1 MSRTFVLIS
10 LLLLASLAAVSA
22 AAKSGGGPYTTD
34 HDLWRAS
41 ANGFA
46 AWHLAGVSRGADGV
60 LRLDPTTALTET
72 DPYAAGTYQGHNYYN
87 GGSYLVGEATS
98 AEIAA
103 APFTE
108 AIPSWNAV
116 TPNGS
121 WVEMQIRAHVG
132 DHWTKWYTAGPWA
145 SGTTAL
151 ERHSVNLQA
160 DGVDGT
166 FAVDTLILNGKKAP
180 PADAYQL
187 RIRLFSTAGAI
198 PSVRF
203 ASLALSGA
211 APTRPTLQA
220 GDPANWGTLVDLPEY
235 SQMVYPDGGNVW
247 CSPTSLS
254 MVLAHWLGYTGTPEP
269 RVRQTVGGV
278 FDWRYDGHGNWPFN
292 TAWAAHEGMEAQVAR
307 FTSFRDV
314 ERWVKAGVPVIF
326 SFAWRKGDLTGSAI
340 PSSDGHLAVIVGF
353 DGSGNP
359 IVNDPA
365 SATNEDVRRT
375 YDRAELETIWL
386 EASGG
391 TVYLVY
397 PQGRV
402 VPTLGS

>member
-1 MSRTFVLIS
+1 MSRTLVLIS
-10 LLLLASLAAVSA
+10 LLVLAAIATVAA

-46 AWHLAGVSRGADGV
+46 AWQLSGVSRGTDGV
-60 LRLDPTTALTET
+60 LRLDPVTALNES
-72 DPYAAGTYQGHNYYN
+72 DPYPAGGYQGRNYYN
-87 GGSYLVGEATS
+87 GDTYLVGEALS
-98 AEIAA
+98 PVMVPAA
-103 APFTE
+103 AFTQ

-116 TPNGS
+116 TPEGS
-121 WVEMQIRAHVG
+121 WVETQISARIGEV
-132 DHWTKWYTAGPWA
+132 WTKFYTAGPWA
-145 SGTTAL
+145 SGTGTI

-160 DGVDGT
+160 DADGT

-180 PADAYQL
+180 PADAYRL
-187 RIRLFSTAGAI
+187 KLRLFSTDGAI
-198 PSVRF
+198 PEVLF
-203 ASLALSGA
+203 ASVALSGA
-211 APTRPTLQA
+211 APTRPALQS
-220 GDPANWGTLVDLPEY
+220 GDPASRNTLVDLPEY

-254 MVLAHWLGYTGTPEP
+254 MVLAHWTGYVGTPEP
-269 RVRQTVGGV
+269 RVRQTVVGV

-292 TAWAAHEGMEAQVAR
+292 TAWAGHEGLEAQVAR

-365 SATNEDVRRT
+365 AAANEDVRRT

-397 PQGRV
+397 PQGHAT
-402 VPTLGS
+402 PALG

>member
-1 MSRTFVLIS
+1 MPRTLVP
-10 LLLLASLAAVSA
+10 LLLLVLAAVAALSA
-22 AAKSGGGPYTTD
+22 SAKSGDAPYATD

-41 ANGFA
+41 DGGFSS
-46 AWHLAGVSRGADGV
+46 WSLSGVTRGSDGV
-60 LRLDPTTALTET
+60 LRIDLATAASET
-72 DPYAAGTYQGHNYYN
+72 DPYPAGGYQGHNYYN
-87 GGSYLVGEATS
+87 GGSYLVGEALS
-98 AEIAA
+98 PEIAA

-116 TPNGS
+116 TPDGS

-145 SGTTAL
+145 SGTGTI

-180 PADAYQL
+180 PADAYQVKL
-187 RIRLFSTAGAI
+187 RLFSTGGAV
-198 PSVRF
+198 PAVRF
-203 ASLALSGA
+203 ASVALSGA
-211 APTRPTLQA
+211 APIRATLQP
-220 GDPANWGTLVDLPEY
+220 GDPANWNTLVDLPEY

-247 CSPTSLS
+247 CSPTSTS
-254 MVLAHWLGYTGTPEP
+254 MVLAGWQGYSGDPEP
-269 RVRQTVGGV
+269 RVRQTVVGV

-314 ERWVKAGVPVIF
+314 ERWVKAGVPVVF
-326 SFAWRKGDLTGSAI
+326 SFAWKKGQLTGSAI

-365 SATNEDVRRT
+365 SPTNEDVRRP
-375 YDRAELETIWL
+375 YDRAELETVWL
-386 EASGG
+386 QASGG
-391 TVYLVY
+391 TVYLIY
-397 PQGRV
+397 PQGH
-402 VPTLGS
+402 PIPAIG